1 MSGRLVLK
9 GKRSI
14 KVGPTSPME
23 TVAGSSVALED
34 CGSALESFPNSSGSI
49 VDKPEDKA
57 PCLAV
62 PKRSKYER
70 RRSPLA
76 GDESPMDGLVVHP
89 ETFQAE
95 PAQGFAD
102 VESTASGTVE
112 YAQKEVAS
120 DSDIMRASSTKRHSP
135 HSLLERKKTRVTPMS
150 RERPVSTT
158 SSSDEVFHG
167 SMLCS
172 TMSQS
177 GVGGRGA
184 RLSTAAARK
193 GGRTT
198 SADTEWSFDGLTQ
211 LHSIFP
217 DQELT
222 VFVGTWNM
230 AEIKVRTCVYVRMYC
245 TRRKLTVRACVRAC
259 ACVHEC
265 VQVRVG
271 W

>member
-23 TVAGSSVALED
+23 TVDGSSVALED
-34 CGSALESFPNSSGSI
+34 CGSALESFPNSSGSGSI

-112 YAQKEVAS
+112 DAQKEVAS

-230 AEIKVRTCVYVRMYC
+230 AEIKVRTCVYVRMSC
-245 TRRKLTVRACVRAC
+245 TRRKLTVR